1 MELTYDAY
9 VREHYYFMFYNGE
22 FEDEAPE
29 PNECYMYDVY
39 ISKKDLRYLINN
51 CNDIDFDT
59 DELLKLHPEYIK
71 ICQDMIDYEY
81 FDCYCVD

>member
-1 MELTYDAY
+1 MKYF
-9 VREHYYFMFYNGE
+9 YFMFYNSE
-22 FEDEAPE
+22 NEASE
-29 PNECYMYDVY
+29 RYMYDVH
-39 ISKKDLRYLINN
+39 ISEKDMKYLLDN